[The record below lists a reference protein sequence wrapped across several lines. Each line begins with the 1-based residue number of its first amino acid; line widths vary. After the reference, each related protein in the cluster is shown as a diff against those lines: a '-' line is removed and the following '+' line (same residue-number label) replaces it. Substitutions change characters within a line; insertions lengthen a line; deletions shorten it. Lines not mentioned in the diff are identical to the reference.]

1 MRIEIWSDIAC
12 PWCAVGKANLDAALA
27 EFPHPV
33 EVVWRSFELNP
44 GATDVRE
51 ADYAHLLAR
60 KYGSTHAGG
69 KAMIDRMVAAGRN
82 AGVTLDFSAIKP
94 GNTFD
99 AHRVVHLGAARG
111 LQNAVKER
119 FLAGYLSEGV
129 AISDHDEIARLAVEA
144 GLDDAE
150 VREVLAGDAYGEDVR
165 GDEQKAMDLGCD
177 GVPFFVM
184 GERVAVPGAQPPATL
199 LRALEKAWELTT
211 PIVVLDDLSPDADVC
226 GPDGCAV
233 PSQAGQVASL

>member
-1 MRIEIWSDIAC
+1 MRIDIWSDIAC

-33 EVVWRSFELNP
+33 EIVWRSFELNP

-60 KYGSTHAGG
+60 KYGTSDAGG
-69 KAMIDRMVAAGRN
+69 QVMIDRMVAAGRN

-111 LQNAVKER
+111 LQSAVKER

-129 AISDHDEIARLAVEA
+129 AISNHDEITRMAVEA

-150 VREVLAGDAYGEDVR
+150 VREVLASGAYGEDVR
-165 GDEQKAMDLGCD
+165 GDEQQAMDLGCD

-184 GERVAVPGAQPPATL
+184 GQRVSVPGAQPPATM
-199 LRALEKAWELTT
+199 LRALEKAWELTSA
-211 PIVVLDDLSPDADVC
+211 PVVLESLGTDADLC

-233 PSQAGQVASL
+233 PSGAGQAVSP

>member
-1 MRIEIWSDIAC
+1 
-12 PWCAVGKANLDAALA
+12 
-27 EFPHPV
+27 V

-60 KYGSTHAGG
+60 KYGSSDAGG
-69 KAMIDRMVAAGRN
+69 QAMIDRMVAAGRN

-99 AHRVVHLGAARG
+99 AHRVVHHGAARG

-129 AISDHDEIARLAVEA
+129 AISDHDEIARMAVEA

-150 VREVLAGDAYGEDVR
+150 VREVLAGNAYGEDVR

-199 LRALEKAWELTT
+199 LRALERAWALTS
-211 PIVVLDDLSPDADVC
+211 PVVVLDNLDADVDIC
-226 GPDGCAV
+226 GPNGCAV
-233 PSQAGQVASL
+233 PKETAQVASP